1 MNLSS
6 SGQRQLQKPRLL
18 QLLVWNGL
26 EPFKLPRLSLDA
38 IRAQGFFEGFK
49 PGGPRRRKD
58 VRFYIRGEQ
67 AEPGPNPHTR
77 LSLDAIRA
85 PGFLGRF
92 KPGGPR
98 RRKDVRLYILGE
110 QAEPGPNPR
119 TRLFERLK
127 LCGPRRKPHKKRG
140 SERTARCLLFLGFIC
155 AAAYASVPSFAIFT
169 ISPTP
174 SSTMVGR

>member
-6 SGQRQLQKPRLL
+6 SG
-18 QLLVWNGL
+18 
-26 EPFKLPRLSLDA
+26 PRLSLDA

-58 VRFYIRGEQ
+58 VRLYILGEQ

-85 PGFLGRF
+85 LGFFGRF

-98 RRKDVRLYILGE
+98 RRKAVRFYIRGE

>member
-6 SGQRQLQKPRLL
+6 SGQRQLQKLELL

-38 IRAQGFFEGFK
+38 IRAPGFFEGLSQAARGGGKLSVFISEESRLSLDPIRAQGFFEGFK

-67 AEPGPNPHTR
+67 AEPGPNPRTG

-85 PGFLGRF
+85 PGFFGRF

-98 RRKDVRLYILGE
+98 RRKDV
-110 QAEPGPNPR
+110 
-119 TRLFERLK
+119 
-127 LCGPRRKPHKKRG
+127 
-140 SERTARCLLFLGFIC
+140 
-155 AAAYASVPSFAIFT
+155 
-169 ISPTP
+169 
-174 SSTMVGR
+174 